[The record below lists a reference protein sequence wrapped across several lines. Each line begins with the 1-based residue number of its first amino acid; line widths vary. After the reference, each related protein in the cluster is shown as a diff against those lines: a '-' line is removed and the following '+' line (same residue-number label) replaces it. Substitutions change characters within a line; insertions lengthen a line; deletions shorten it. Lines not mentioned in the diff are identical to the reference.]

1 MTSAESVDGSAMMTS
16 AVMSSQSAVSYSTT
30 SRWYLKLAIAK
41 RCRLDKWIRQRFA
54 FALRFS
60 RWILRWKNQQSLGNP
75 VASISRP
82 TTGQPAAS
90 TSRRN
95 QQYIQTRA
103 TIDQLLICIQSQ
115 DDVPVASTSKSTSG
129 QPVAAMKRK
138 TRCEVN
144 FKGATTRRR
153 KETAVARSVV
163 TKKRQQL
170 SEQLLN
176 NLLENIQLLD
186 AINAQD
192 GRING

>member
-1 MTSAESVDGSAMMTS
+1 MVLGVSDSKT
-16 AVMSSQSAVSYSTT
+16 MSSTLVDTT
-30 SRWYLKLAIAK
+30 
-41 RCRLDKWIRQRFA
+41 A
-54 FALRFS
+54 FCLRN
-60 RWILRWKNQQSLGNP
+60 IQQMSLGNP

-90 TSRRN
+90 TSGLN

-103 TIDQLLICIQSQ
+103 TVDQLLICIQSQ
-115 DDVPVASTSKSTSG
+115 DDVPFASTSRSTSG

-144 FKGATTRRR
+144 CKGATTRRR

-163 TKKRQQL
+163 TRQQL

-176 NLLENIQLLD
+176 NLLENIHPFN
-186 AINAQD
+186 AINAQY

>member
-1 MTSAESVDGSAMMTS
+1 MESAE
-16 AVMSSQSAVSYSTT
+16 SYSTT
-30 SRWYLKLAIAK
+30 SSWCLKLAIAK
-41 RCRLDKWIRQRFA
+41 RCRLHKLIRQRFA
-54 FALRFS
+54 FVRFS
-60 RWILRWKNQQSLGNP
+60 RWFCAKNQQSLGNP

-82 TTGQPAAS
+82 TTGQPASS

-103 TIDQLLICIQSQ
+103 TVDQLLICIQSQ

-129 QPVAAMKRK
+129 QPVATMKRK

-144 FKGATTRRR
+144 CNGAKTRRR
-153 KETAVARSVV
+153 NETAVARIVV

-170 SEQLLN
+170 SEQQLN
-176 NLLENIQLLD
+176 NLLENIQPFN

>member
-1 MTSAESVDGSAMMTS
+1 MVCNNK
-16 AVMSSQSAVSYSTT
+16 T
-30 SRWYLKLAIAK
+30 SREAQELDHKDGISRKLQWNQSRGLKLAIEK
-41 RCRLDKWIRQRFA
+41 RCRLHKLIRQRFA

-60 RWILRWKNQQSLGNP
+60 RWFRAKNQQSLGNP
-75 VASISRP
+75 VARFSRP

-103 TIDQLLICIQSQ
+103 TVDQLLICIQSQ
-115 DDVPVASTSKSTSG
+115 DDVPVASTSRLTSG

-163 TKKRQQL
+163 TKKTQQL

-176 NLLENIQLLD
+176 NLLEKIQPFN

>member
-1 MTSAESVDGSAMMTS
+1 MNQLERKEPTGT
-16 AVMSSQSAVSYSTT
+16 
-30 SRWYLKLAIAK
+30 L
-41 RCRLDKWIRQRFA
+41 
-54 FALRFS
+54 
-60 RWILRWKNQQSLGNP
+60 NQQMLFTMSLGNP

-103 TIDQLLICIQSQ
+103 TVYQLLICIQSQ
-115 DDVPVASTSKSTSG
+115 DDVPVASFVYPVASTSRSTSG
-129 QPVAAMKRK
+129 QPVAAIKRK

-144 FKGATTRRR
+144 CKGAKTRHR
-153 KETAVARSVV
+153 KETTVARSVV

-176 NLLENIQLLD
+176 NLLENIQPFS